1 MSCVVSCVLASLRGG
16 EVVEYLHT
24 VTEVS
29 IFTEHTNKNR
39 TVLENSLPHSSLL
52 LKKDPPATP
61 SQQNSTQRHRRYTH
75 KTTTACHTSAA
86 NAELRTM

>member
-39 TVLENSLPHSSLL
+39 TVLENSLPQLS
-52 LKKDPPATP
+52 PP
-61 SQQNSTQRHRRYTH
+61 QKSTS
-75 KTTTACHTSAA
+75 HTES
-86 NAELRTM
+86 AELDSET